1 MMKPEWTR
9 RSDPEAVSVE
19 TAARQI
25 MTTTGQDHCRLR
37 HCALTAARTARP
49 PLVSGPRSAGDA
61 RSDDPRR
68 IVRTILAVSPCNIGR
83 TMRGERG
90 NKVMN
95 DSRGSRSRSWSEAT
109 TAAAFGCFAGQA
121 SKSDARK
128 RPATGSAPLAAY
140 PSTPSSFVL
149 VRPPESPCPLRAAYF
164 PRLRSHVRR
173 TEL

>member
-9 RSDPEAVSVE
+9 RSDPEAVRVE

-90 NKVMN
+90 NKMRN

-109 TAAAFGCFAGQA
+109 TAAAFECFAGQA

-128 RPATGSAPLAAY
+128 RPRHGISSASRLPKQAMQFCPCTATRVAK
-140 PSTPSSFVL
+140 SS
-149 VRPPESPCPLRAAYF
+149 
-164 PRLRSHVRR
+164 
-173 TEL
+173 